1 MKICNIPAILASY
14 ANPTPQTLLLAT
26 PDITPAQLLPCL
38 SREIVLKLVEIT
50 DVSQMQQAVGLDKC
64 NNGHNWNKRIMFLQN
79 PLPTG
84 VDPMTFWLLVQMF
97 YHKAT
102 GRKQ

>member
-64 NNGHNWNKRIMFLQN
+64 NNGHNWKKKNTNAIKESCFFKILSQQEWI
-79 PLPTG
+79 L
-84 VDPMTFWLLVQMF
+84 
-97 YHKAT
+97 
-102 GRKQ
+102 